1 MLSTVFLLNIG
12 ENYDILFRIIWL
24 NRQFIRT
31 VFIWDKSKINAF
43 LLNKSFFF
51 KNLIDL
57 RLLSDSV
64 FIKHAV
70 LKAISLIL
78 LFVGQFLLIRQALW
92 LLTMVRLKKQSLVAY
107 CFKSH

>member
-12 ENYDILFRIIWL
+12 ENYDILFIIIWL

-43 LLNKSFFF
+43 LLNKTIIFF

-78 LFVGQFLLIRQALW
+78 LFLLIRQALW
-92 LLTMVRLKKQSLVAY
+92 LLTMVRLKNSLLWHIALSPI
-107 CFKSH
+107 K